1 MQPAIDSLDMVAL
14 VMALEELF
22 EIEIPDREAETLG
35 SPREI
40 INSLEVR
47 LANRRPNKEAAEVL
61 ERIAR
66 EEDRPEL
73 IRDLNGLGRR
83 DQIAAIIRTIF
94 RSIE

>member
-1 MQPAIDSLDMVAL
+1 MQPAIDSLDMVEL
-14 VMALEELF
+14 VIALEELF
-22 EIEIPDREAETLG
+22 EIEIPDREAETFG

-40 INSLEVR
+40 VNSLEGA
-47 LANRRPNKEAAEVL
+47 LGESPPNKEAAEVL
-61 ERIAR
+61 KRIAK

-73 IRDLNGLGRR
+73 IRDLNGLWRR

>member
-1 MQPAIDSLDMVAL
+1 MQPAIDSLDMVEL

-22 EIEIPDREAETLG
+22 EIEIPDREAGTLG

-47 LANRRPNKEAAEVL
+47 LPNRRPNKEAAEVL
-61 ERIAR
+61 KRIAR